1 MDVIT
6 EVISIMT
13 QLPYPATL
21 YVATLPSGGRM
32 AIQATASFG
41 EVLVALLLVMLLAVE
56 IASLVQRWKH
66 S

>member
-1 MDVIT
+1 
-6 EVISIMT
+6 MT

>member
-6 EVISIMT
+6 SVISVT
-13 QLPYPATL
+13 AQLPYPATL

-32 AIQATASFG
+32 AVQATASFG
-41 EVLVALLLVMLLAVE
+41 DVLIIFLLVMLVAVE
-56 IASLVQRWKH
+56 IASMVQRWKH

>member
-6 EVISIMT
+6 DVITITAQS
-13 QLPYPATL
+13 PYPAAY

-41 EVLVALLLVMLLAVE
+41 DVLIILLLVMVLAVE
-56 IASLVQRWKH
+56 IAGMVQQWKH